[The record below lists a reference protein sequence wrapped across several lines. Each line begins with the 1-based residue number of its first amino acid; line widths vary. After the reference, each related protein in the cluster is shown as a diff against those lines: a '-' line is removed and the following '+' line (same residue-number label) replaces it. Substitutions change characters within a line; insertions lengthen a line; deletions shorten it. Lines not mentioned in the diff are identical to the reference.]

1 MLQTDGQNMSHFAAQ
16 LKTEI
21 SRIAKKE
28 TRTQAAVL
36 KKAQTT
42 HRAEIADLKRRIAS
56 LEAVVRRLGK
66 TAARPLAPPQEEDE
80 PQGLRFRADGF
91 ASLRKKFGVSAAQM
105 ALLLGVS
112 NQSVYH
118 WETGKSKPRAAQL
131 QAIAAV
137 RKLGKK
143 EVAQRLAAHSTETR
157 IE

>member
-1 MLQTDGQNMSHFAAQ
+1 MSNFAAQ

-28 TRTQAAVL
+28 SRTQAAVL
-36 KKAQTT
+36 KKAQIT

-66 TAARPLAPPQEEDE
+66 TSARSTTPAKEEDE

-143 EVAQRLAAHSTETR
+143 EVAQRLAAHAQESAAND
-157 IE
+157 

>member
-1 MLQTDGQNMSHFAAQ
+1 MSNFAAQ
-16 LKTEI
+16 LKIEI

-36 KKAQTT
+36 KKAQAT

-66 TAARPLAPPQEEDE
+66 TPARPATPAKEEDE
-80 PQGLRFRADGF
+80 SQGLRFRADGF
-91 ASLRKKFGVSAAQM
+91 ASLRKKFGVSATQM
-105 ALLLGVS
+105 GLLLGVS

-143 EVAQRLAAHSTETR
+143 EVAQRLAAHAQEPAAK
-157 IE
+157 

>member
-1 MLQTDGQNMSHFAAQ
+1 MSNFAAQ

-28 TRTQAAVL
+28 SRTQAAVL

-66 TAARPLAPPQEEDE
+66 TSARSTTPAKEDDE
-80 PQGLRFRADGF
+80 PHGLRFRADGF

-143 EVAQRLAAHSTETR
+143 EVAQRLAAHAQESAAN
-157 IE
+157 

>member
-1 MLQTDGQNMSHFAAQ
+1 MSNFAAQ

-28 TRTQAAVL
+28 TRTQAVVL
-36 KKAQTT
+36 KKAQAT

-66 TAARPLAPPQEEDE
+66 TPARPTTPPKEAGE

-143 EVAQRLAAHSTETR
+143 EVAQRLAALAQEPVAK
-157 IE
+157 

>member
-1 MLQTDGQNMSHFAAQ
+1 MSNFAAQ

-36 KKAQTT
+36 KKAQAT

-56 LEAVVRRLGK
+56 LEAVVRRLAK
-66 TAARPLAPPQEEDE
+66 TSARPNTPPKEEDE

-91 ASLRKKFGVSAAQM
+91 ASLRKKFGLSAVQM
-105 ALLLGVS
+105 AQLLGVS

-143 EVAQRLAAHSTETR
+143 EVAQRLAAHAQEPAAK
-157 IE
+157 

>member
-1 MLQTDGQNMSHFAAQ
+1 MSNFAAQ

-28 TRTQAAVL
+28 SRTQAVVL
-36 KKAQTT
+36 KKAQAT

-66 TAARPLAPPQEEDE
+66 TPARPVTAAKEEDE
-80 PQGLRFRADGF
+80 SQGLRFRADGF

-143 EVAQRLAAHSTETR
+143 EVAARLAQHATEPTDA
-157 IE
+157 

>member
-1 MLQTDGQNMSHFAAQ
+1 MDGQNMSNFAAQ

-21 SRIAKKE
+21 SRLAKKE
-28 TRTQAAVL
+28 SRTQAAVL

-66 TAARPLAPPQEEDE
+66 TSAQSASPAKEEDE

-143 EVAQRLAAHSTETR
+143 EVAERLAAHSTGTNTQ
-157 IE
+157 

>member
-1 MLQTDGQNMSHFAAQ
+1 MSNFAAQ

-36 KKAQTT
+36 KKAQAT

-56 LEAVVRRLGK
+56 LEAVVRRLAK
-66 TAARPLAPPQEEDE
+66 TSARPTTAPKEEDE

-143 EVAQRLAAHSTETR
+143 EVAQRLAAHAQEPAAK
-157 IE
+157 

>member
-1 MLQTDGQNMSHFAAQ
+1 MSNFAAQ

-66 TAARPLAPPQEEDE
+66 TPARPTTPAKEEDE

-143 EVAQRLAAHSTETR
+143 EVAQRLAAYSTETHAQ
-157 IE
+157 

>member
-1 MLQTDGQNMSHFAAQ
+1 MSNFAAQ

-28 TRTQAAVL
+28 SRTQAAVL

-66 TAARPLAPPQEEDE
+66 TSARSTTPAKEDDE

-143 EVAQRLAAHSTETR
+143 EVAQRLAAHAQESAAN
-157 IE
+157 

>member
-1 MLQTDGQNMSHFAAQ
+1 MSNFAAQ

-28 TRTQAAVL
+28 TRAQATVL
-36 KKAQTT
+36 KKAQAT

-56 LEAVVRRLGK
+56 LEAVVRRLAK
-66 TAARPLAPPQEEDE
+66 TSARPTTPPKEEDE

-91 ASLRKKFGVSAAQM
+91 ASLRKKFGVSATQM
-105 ALLLGVS
+105 AQLLGVS

-118 WETGKSKPRAAQL
+118 WETGKSRPRAAQL

-143 EVAQRLAAHSTETR
+143 QVAERLAAHAQEPAAK
-157 IE
+157 

>member
-1 MLQTDGQNMSHFAAQ
+1 MSNFAAQ

-28 TRTQAAVL
+28 TRAQAAVL
-36 KKAQTT
+36 KKAQAT
-42 HRAEIADLKRRIAS
+42 HRADIADLKRRIAS

-66 TAARPLAPPQEEDE
+66 TPARPDTPAKQEDE

-118 WETGKSKPRAAQL
+118 WETGKSRPRAAQL

-143 EVAQRLAAHSTETR
+143 EVTQRLAGHAQEAAAA
-157 IE
+157 

>member
-1 MLQTDGQNMSHFAAQ
+1 MSNFAAQ

-28 TRTQAAVL
+28 TRAQAAVL
-36 KKAQTT
+36 KKAQAT

-56 LEAVVRRLGK
+56 LEAVVRRLAK
-66 TAARPLAPPQEEDE
+66 TSALPTTPPQEEDE

-91 ASLRKKFGVSAAQM
+91 ASLRKKFGVSATQM

-143 EVAQRLAAHSTETR
+143 EVAQRLAGHAQEAAAA
-157 IE
+157 

>member
-1 MLQTDGQNMSHFAAQ
+1 MSNFAAQ
-16 LKTEI
+16 LKIEI

-36 KKAQTT
+36 KKAQAT

-66 TAARPLAPPQEEDE
+66 TPARPATPAKEEDE
-80 PQGLRFRADGF
+80 SQGLRFRADGF
-91 ASLRKKFGVSAAQM
+91 ASLRKKFGVSATQM
-105 ALLLGVS
+105 GLLLGVS

-143 EVAQRLAAHSTETR
+143 EVAQRLAAHAQESAAN
-157 IE
+157 

>member
-1 MLQTDGQNMSHFAAQ
+1 MSNFAAQ
-16 LKTEI
+16 FRTEI

-28 TRTQAAVL
+28 TRAQAAVL
-36 KKAQTT
+36 KKAQAT

-66 TAARPLAPPQEEDE
+66 TPALATPPAKQEDE

-143 EVAQRLAAHSTETR
+143 EVAQRLAAHAQESAAN
-157 IE
+157 

>member
-1 MLQTDGQNMSHFAAQ
+1 MSNFAAQ

-28 TRTQAAVL
+28 SRAQAAVL
-36 KKAQTT
+36 KKTQVT
-42 HRAEIADLKRRIAS
+42 HRAEIADLKKRIAT

-66 TAARPLAPPQEEDE
+66 TPARSTSPVKAEDDQ

-91 ASLRKKFGVSAAQM
+91 ASLRKKFGLSAAQM

-143 EVAQRLAAHSTETR
+143 EVATRLAAHSTETR
-157 IE
+157 AP

>member
-1 MLQTDGQNMSHFAAQ
+1 MSNFAAQ

-28 TRTQAAVL
+28 SRTQAAVL

-66 TAARPLAPPQEEDE
+66 TSARFNTPAKEEDE

-143 EVAQRLAAHSTETR
+143 EVAQRLAAHAQEPAAK
-157 IE
+157 

>member
-1 MLQTDGQNMSHFAAQ
+1 MSNFAAQ

-21 SRIAKKE
+21 ARIAKKE
-28 TRTQAAVL
+28 TRAQAMVL
-36 KKAQTT
+36 KKAQAT

-56 LEAVVRRLGK
+56 LEAVVRRLAK
-66 TAARPLAPPQEEDE
+66 TSARPTTPPKEEDE

-91 ASLRKKFGVSAAQM
+91 ASLRKKFGVSATQM
-105 ALLLGVS
+105 AQLLGVS

-118 WETGKSKPRAAQL
+118 WETGKSRPRAAQL

-143 EVAQRLAAHSTETR
+143 QVAERLAAHAQEPAAK
-157 IE
+157 

>member
-1 MLQTDGQNMSHFAAQ
+1 MSNFAAQ
-16 LKTEI
+16 LKIEI

-36 KKAQTT
+36 KKAQAT

-66 TAARPLAPPQEEDE
+66 TPARPATPAKEEDE
-80 PQGLRFRADGF
+80 SQGLRFRADGF
-91 ASLRKKFGVSAAQM
+91 ASLRKKFGVSATQM
-105 ALLLGVS
+105 GLLLGVS

-143 EVAQRLAAHSTETR
+143 EVAQRLAAHSTETNAQ
-157 IE
+157 

>member
-1 MLQTDGQNMSHFAAQ
+1 MSNFAAQ

-21 SRIAKKE
+21 SRLAKKE
-28 TRTQAAVL
+28 SRTQAAVL

-66 TAARPLAPPQEEDE
+66 TPARPTTPPKEADE
-80 PQGLRFRADGF
+80 PQGLRFRA
-91 ASLRKKFGVSAAQM
+91 GVSAAQM

-143 EVAQRLAAHSTETR
+143 EVAQRLAAHAQESAAND
-157 IE
+157 

>member
-1 MLQTDGQNMSHFAAQ
+1 MSNFAAQ

-28 TRTQAAVL
+28 SRTQSAVL
-36 KKAQTT
+36 KKAQAT

-56 LEAVVRRLGK
+56 LEAVVRRLAK
-66 TAARPLAPPQEEDE
+66 TPTRTITPVKEETE
-80 PQGLRFRADGF
+80 PQSLRFRADGF
-91 ASLRKKFGVSAAQM
+91 ASLRKKFGLSAVQM
-105 ALLLGVS
+105 AQLLGVS

-118 WETGKSKPRAAQL
+118 WEAGKSKPRAAQL

-143 EVAQRLAAHSTETR
+143 EVTARLAQMSTPNQVP
-157 IE
+157 

>member
-1 MLQTDGQNMSHFAAQ
+1 MSNFAAQ

-21 SRIAKKE
+21 SRLAKKE
-28 TRTQAAVL
+28 SRTQAAVL

-42 HRAEIADLKRRIAS
+42 QRAEIADLKRRIAS

-66 TAARPLAPPQEEDE
+66 TTARSTTPAKQEDE

-91 ASLRKKFGVSAAQM
+91 ASLRKKFGLSAAQM
-105 ALLLGVS
+105 ALWLGAS

-143 EVAQRLAAHSTETR
+143 EVAQRLAAHAQEPAAK
-157 IE
+157 

>member
-1 MLQTDGQNMSHFAAQ
+1 MSNFAAQ

-28 TRTQAAVL
+28 SRTQAAVL
-36 KKAQTT
+36 KKAQTS
-42 HRAEIADLKRRIAS
+42 HRAEIADLKKRIAS

-66 TAARPLAPPQEEDE
+66 TAARPIAPPQEEDE

-91 ASLRKKFGVSAAQM
+91 ASLRKKWGLSAAQM

-143 EVAQRLAAHSTETR
+143 EVAARLAEHAQDPAAS
-157 IE
+157 

>member
-1 MLQTDGQNMSHFAAQ
+1 MSNFAAQ

-28 TRTQAAVL
+28 TRAQAAVL
-36 KKAQTT
+36 KKAQAT

-66 TAARPLAPPQEEDE
+66 TPARPDTPAKQEDE

-91 ASLRKKFGVSAAQM
+91 ASLRKKFGVSATQM
-105 ALLLGVS
+105 AQLLGVS

-118 WETGKSKPRAAQL
+118 WETGKSRPRAAQL

-143 EVAQRLAAHSTETR
+143 QVAERLAAHAQEPAAK
-157 IE
+157 

>member
-1 MLQTDGQNMSHFAAQ
+1 MSNFAAQ

-28 TRTQAAVL
+28 SRTQSAVL
-36 KKAQTT
+36 KKAQAT

-56 LEAVVRRLGK
+56 LEAMVRRLAK
-66 TAARPLAPPQEEDE
+66 TPARPATPAKEDDA

-91 ASLRKKFGVSAAQM
+91 ASLRKKFGLSAAQM
-105 ALLLGVS
+105 GQLLGVS

-118 WETGKSKPRAAQL
+118 WEAGKSKPRAAQL

-143 EVAQRLAAHSTETR
+143 EVAARLAQISTPDQTP
-157 IE
+157 

>member
-1 MLQTDGQNMSHFAAQ
+1 MDGQNMSNFAAQ

-21 SRIAKKE
+21 SRLAKKE
-28 TRTQAAVL
+28 SRTQAAVL

-66 TAARPLAPPQEEDE
+66 TSAQSASPAKEEDE

-143 EVAQRLAAHSTETR
+143 QVAERLAAHSIETNVQ
-157 IE
+157 

>member
-1 MLQTDGQNMSHFAAQ
+1 MSNFAAQ

-28 TRTQAAVL
+28 MRAQAAVL
-36 KKAQTT
+36 KKAQAT

-66 TAARPLAPPQEEDE
+66 TPALATPPAKQEDE

-131 QAIAAV
+131 QATAAV

-143 EVAQRLAAHSTETR
+143 EVAQRLAAHAQELAPK
-157 IE
+157 

>member
-1 MLQTDGQNMSHFAAQ
+1 MDGQNMSNFAAQ

-21 SRIAKKE
+21 SRLAKKE
-28 TRTQAAVL
+28 SRTQAAVL

-66 TAARPLAPPQEEDE
+66 TSAQSASPAKEEDE

-143 EVAQRLAAHSTETR
+143 QVAERLAAHSTETNAQ
-157 IE
+157 

>member
-1 MLQTDGQNMSHFAAQ
+1 MSNFAAQ

-21 SRIAKKE
+21 SRLAKKE
-28 TRTQAAVL
+28 SRTQAAVL

-66 TAARPLAPPQEEDE
+66 TSDQSATPAKEEDE

-91 ASLRKKFGVSAAQM
+91 ASLRKKFGLSAAQM

-143 EVAQRLAAHSTETR
+143 QVAERLAAHSTETNAQ
-157 IE
+157 

>member
-1 MLQTDGQNMSHFAAQ
+1 MTNFAAQ

-21 SRIAKKE
+21 ARIAKKE

-36 KKAQTT
+36 KKAQAT
-42 HRAEIADLKRRIAS
+42 HRAEIADLKKRIAN
-56 LEAVVRRLGK
+56 LEAVVRLLGK
-66 TAARPLAPPQEEDE
+66 TSARPVTPAKQEDE

-118 WETGKSKPRAAQL
+118 WEAGKSKPRAAQL

-143 EVAQRLAAHSTETR
+143 EVAARLAQHAAEPTDA
-157 IE
+157 

>member
-1 MLQTDGQNMSHFAAQ
+1 MSNFAAQ

-21 SRIAKKE
+21 SRLAKKE
-28 TRTQAAVL
+28 SRTQAAVL

-56 LEAVVRRLGK
+56 LEAVVYRLGK
-66 TAARPLAPPQEEDE
+66 TSARSTTPAKEDHE

-91 ASLRKKFGVSAAQM
+91 ASLRKKFGVTAAQM

-143 EVAQRLAAHSTETR
+143 EVAQRLAAHAQESAAN
-157 IE
+157 

>member
-1 MLQTDGQNMSHFAAQ
+1 MSNFAAQ

-21 SRIAKKE
+21 ARIAKKE
-28 TRTQAAVL
+28 TRAQAMVL
-36 KKAQTT
+36 KKAQAT

-56 LEAVVRRLGK
+56 LEAVVRRLAK
-66 TAARPLAPPQEEDE
+66 TSARPTTPPKEEDE

-91 ASLRKKFGVSAAQM
+91 ASLRKKFGVSATQM
-105 ALLLGVS
+105 AQLLGVS

-118 WETGKSKPRAAQL
+118 WETGKSRPRAAQL

-143 EVAQRLAAHSTETR
+143 QVAERLAAHAQEPTAK
-157 IE
+157 

>member
-1 MLQTDGQNMSHFAAQ
+1 MSNFAAQ

-21 SRIAKKE
+21 SRLAKKE
-28 TRTQAAVL
+28 SRTQAAVL

-66 TAARPLAPPQEEDE
+66 TSARSTTPAKEDDE

-143 EVAQRLAAHSTETR
+143 EVAQRLAAHAQESAAN
-157 IE
+157 